1 MVNNIIYGISN
12 SIYNSFGK
20 GYNIYTENVEQ
31 GLSEPC
37 FLITLI
43 KPLVKPQIMNHSIRE
58 YNFDIIYFPSNTL
71 SKNLEMNN
79 TAEMLVDALEFIVV
93 NDSKVRGHKISYEII
108 DGVLH
113 FFIKYNVLVTKVEE
127 GDKMQDLNLQ
137 QELKR

>member
-1 MVNNIIYGISN
+1 MVNNVIYGISN
-12 SIYNSFGK
+12 GIYNSFGK

-31 GLSEPC
+31 GLNEPC

-58 YNFDIIYFPSNTL
+58 YNFDIIYFPSNTV
-71 SKNLEMNN
+71 SKNLEINN
-79 TAEMLVDALEFIVV
+79 TAEMLVDTLEFIVV

-113 FFIKYNVLVTKVEE
+113 FFVKYNVLVTKIEE

>member
-12 SIYNSFGK
+12 GIYNSFGK

-31 GLSEPC
+31 GLNEPC

-43 KPLVKPQIMNHSIRE
+43 KPLVKSQIMNHSIRE
-58 YNFDIIYFPSNTL
+58 YNFDIIYFPSNTV

-113 FFIKYNVLVTKVEE
+113 FFVKYNVLVTKIEK